1 MEPRSRGIG
10 GRDGPRPHEGKQSRV
25 RDALLTQPHEPGSMR
40 VSRASPPDAPS
51 CKRGTNPCGRRFSLR
66 HLVLR
71 PGCPFAAWHCPSV
84 DRIVRGRGPSLMF
97 NKCEKLRLI
106 NRHVAESRQRLEA
119 QEARAA
125 ELERS
130 GGPIE
135 DATTLLD
142 EARLRLRLM
151 ERRRDVILWDHARG
165 S

>member
-1 MEPRSRGIG
+1 
-10 GRDGPRPHEGKQSRV
+10 
-25 RDALLTQPHEPGSMR
+25 
-40 VSRASPPDAPS
+40 
-51 CKRGTNPCGRRFSLR
+51 
-66 HLVLR
+66 
-71 PGCPFAAWHCPSV
+71 
-84 DRIVRGRGPSLMF
+84 MF
-97 NKCEKLRLI
+97 NNCEKLRLI

-151 ERRRDVILWDHARG
+151 ERRRDVVLWDHARG

>member
-1 MEPRSRGIG
+1 
-10 GRDGPRPHEGKQSRV
+10 
-25 RDALLTQPHEPGSMR
+25 MR
-40 VSRASPPDAPS
+40 LSRASPPHAPS
-51 CKRGTNPCGRRFSLR
+51 RKRGTNPCCGRFCLR
-66 HLVLR
+66 RLGSAAGSAAVPSRH
-71 PGCPFAAWHCPSV
+71 FAAWHLPV
-84 DRIVRGRGPSLMF
+84 GVTLIVRGHGPSVMF
-97 NKCEKLRLI
+97 NNCEKLRLI

-151 ERRRDVILWDHARG
+151 ERRRDVMLWDHARG